1 VRKLIPLALL
11 CLLPV
16 ALIAQTADE
25 KKATIAYLQ
34 SLQSA
39 DGGFLTSAGSKQP
52 SLRATSASLRA
63 LRYFGGEAKDVA
75 ACKKFVLSCHD
86 KKTGGFADQP
96 GGKPDVILTSIGLMA
111 LVELKVPTTPYEK
124 AAIAFMADNAR
135 QFEEVRMA
143 AAGLEA
149 IGKQSEKNRE
159 WLARLSKS
167 RNSDGTYG
175 KGKGMARDTGS
186 VVAAILRLGG
196 KIENPA
202 AIVKALDANQRTD
215 GGFGRADSEG
225 SDLETSYRVT
235 RTYVMLKA
243 RPARADDLRVIIAKC
258 RNRDGGYGL
267 SPGAP
272 SSAGGTYFA
281 AIILHWLSSK

>member
-1 VRKLIPLALL
+1 VRKLIPLAAL

-16 ALIAQTADE
+16 TLIAQSADE

-34 SLQSA
+34 SLHSA
-39 DGGFLTSAGSKQP
+39 TGGFLANAGASST

-63 LRYFGGEAKDVA
+63 LRYFGGEAKNVA
-75 ACKKFVLSCHD
+75 ECKKFVLSCHD

-111 LVELKVPTTPYEK
+111 LVELKIPTAPYEK
-124 AAIAFMADNAR
+124 AAIAFMADNAK

-159 WLARLSKS
+159 WLARLARV
-167 RNSDGTYG
+167 RNADGTYG
-175 KGKGMARDTGS
+175 KGKGLARDTGS
-186 VVAAILRLGG
+186 VVAAVLRLGG
-196 KIENPA
+196 KVEKPS
-202 AIVKALDANQRTD
+202 AIVKLLDSNQRAD
-215 GGFGRADSEG
+215 GGFGRADSDG

-243 RPARADDLRVIIAKC
+243 RPGRSDDLRDFVAKC
-258 RNRDGGYGL
+258 RNRDGGYGV
-267 SPGAP
+267 SPGVP
-272 SSAGGTYFA
+272 SSTGGTYFA
-281 AIILHWLSSK
+281 SIILHWLASK

>member
-11 CLLPV
+11 SLLPV

-25 KKATIAYLQ
+25 KNATIAYLQ

-39 DGGFLTSAGSKQP
+39 DGGFLASAGSKQP

-96 GGKPDVILTSIGLMA
+96 RGKPDVILTSIGLMA
-111 LVELKVPTTPYEK
+111 LVELKVPTAPYEK

-149 IGKQSEKNRE
+149 IGKQSEKNRD

-167 RNSDGTYG
+167 RNSDGTFG
-175 KGKGMARDTGS
+175 KGKSTARDTGS

-196 KIENPA
+196 KVENPA
-202 AIVKALDANQRTD
+202 AIAKALDANQRTD

-243 RPARADDLRVIIAKC
+243 RPARSDDLRAFIAKC
-258 RNRDGGYGL
+258 RHRDGGYGV

-272 SSAGGTYFA
+272 SSAGATYFA